1 MSDDTCGCVACG
13 CVEAEPP
20 KKTIRYVNITPTL
33 NQIMGRQ
40 QACIEDLVGLIGY
53 LPQALQVLE
62 KHGLSRQDTRQ
73 VKT

>member
-40 QACIEDLVGLIGY
+40 QACIDY